1 MIISVQHTQVFDSP
15 HVQLL
20 VGKRTRRRLNANS
33 IVQLIRSFD
42 APAGILSFLYH
53 SFLIKMLEPCYSF
66 LCSMS
71 QLPSIYFFCYFVKL
85 LVIIF

>member
-1 MIISVQHTQVFDSP
+1 LTKDVIISVQHTQVFDSP

-42 APAGILSFLYH
+42 APAGILSFLYD
-53 SFLIKMLEPCYSF
+53 
-66 LCSMS
+66 
-71 QLPSIYFFCYFVKL
+71 YFF
-85 LVIIF
+85 I